1 MIQRLPKMRNQ
12 KSRLSLLEKSEL
24 SIADKNSIEICGFI
38 YGPQN
43 ILPLLSAIQELFID
57 FNELAIE
64 IFYIFEDSK
73 SILENQSS
81 FRTARQMID
90 FTDASLTAVSK
101 FDFADFSNTYLTAEL
116 GTSKKY
122 SQKML
127 FFPHS
132 YDKESSELFENLGED
147 RVNICYGDGF
157 GLAIKSDFQRNLT
170 FKENLSNIS
179 SLRKLYRW
187 IKNIFT
193 LSKFSDFLPDFF
205 VLIIGISQ
213 DGRLLKSDN
222 FITCQK
228 SEVVSLIKKIQ
239 KSCGIKSNSYLK
251 NVSCLLLLE
260 RFYESGVLSYEEE
273 LNLYIAILQK
283 NSHFGRK
290 IVIKNHPLANSRM
303 LDDIKA
309 RFPELEFVEVPE
321 VISNLPVEIW
331 GLEETDLN
339 VVSFGNAKYSLKYLY
354 QLDTRMSFENSYSLL
369 PSELQE
375 KPYVADV
382 FSLIDSTLSILELG
396 SGQPVVIHRKI
407 SFLDELTVRL
417 VFWMRILR
425 GLKWR

>member
-1 MIQRLPKMRNQ
+1 MRNQ

-81 FRTARQMID
+81 FRTAQQMID

-101 FDFADFSNTYLTAEL
+101 FDFADFSNTYLTAGL

-132 YDKESSELFENLGED
+132 YDKESSELFKKLGED

-170 FKENLSNIS
+170 FKVNLLSIS
-179 SLRKLYRW
+179 LLRKLYRW
-187 IKNIFT
+187 IRNILI
-193 LSKFSDFLPDFF
+193 LSKFSDYLPDFY

-213 DGRLLKSDN
+213 DGRLLKSGN

-228 SEVVSLIKKIQ
+228 SQVLSLIKKIQ
-239 KSCGIKSNSYLK
+239 QSCGIESNSYLRD
-251 NVSCLLLLE
+251 VSCLLLLE
-260 RFYESGVLSYEEE
+260 RFHESGVLSYEDE
-273 LNLYIAILQK
+273 LNLYMAILQK
-283 NSHFGRK
+283 NSHLGGRVAAK
-290 IVIKNHPLANSRM
+290 KHPLANSRM

-309 RFPELEFVEVPE
+309 SFPELEFVELSDV
-321 VISNLPVEIW
+321 VSNLPVEIW
-331 GLEETDLN
+331 GLEESNLT
-339 VVSFGNAKYSLKYLY
+339 VISFGNATYSLKYLY
-354 QLDTRMSFENSYSLL
+354 QLDTRVPFENSYSLL
-369 PSELQE
+369 PSELQD

-382 FSLIDSTLSILELG
+382 FSLIDSTLRVMELD
-396 SGQPVVIHRKI
+396 SGQPIVNYRRI
-407 SFLDELTVRL
+407 SFSDEVTIKL
-417 VFWMRILR
+417 VSWVRILR
-425 GLKWR
+425 RSK

>member
-1 MIQRLPKMRNQ
+1 MRNQ
-12 KSRLSLLEKSEL
+12 KSRLSLLENSDL
-24 SIADKNSIEICGFI
+24 SIADRRSIEICGFI

-73 SILENQSS
+73 SNLENQSS
-81 FRTARQMID
+81 FQTARQMID
-90 FTDASLTAVSK
+90 FTDARLTAISK
-101 FDFADFSNTYLTAEL
+101 FDFVGFSNTYLTKGL

-132 YDKESSELFENLGED
+132 YDQESSELFENLGED

-157 GLAIKSDFQRNLT
+157 GLAINSDFQRNLT

-179 SLRKLYRW
+179 LLRKLYRW
-187 IKNIFT
+187 MKNIFI

-228 SEVVSLIKKIQ
+228 SEVVSLINKIQ

-260 RFYESGVLSYEEE
+260 RFHESGVLSYEEE
-273 LNLYIAILQK
+273 LNLYIAILEK
-283 NSHFGRK
+283 NSHLGGQ
-290 IVIKNHPLANSRM
+290 IVLKNHPLANSRM

-309 RFPELEFVEVPE
+309 SLPELEFVEVPE
-321 VISNLPVEIW
+321 AISNLPIEIW

-339 VVSFGNAKYSLKYLY
+339 VISFGNATYSLKYLY
-354 QLDTRMSFENSYSLL
+354 QIDTRAPFENSYSLL

-382 FSLIDSTLSILELG
+382 FSLIDSTLRVMELDFG
-396 SGQPVVIHRKI
+396 GPIVNSRRI
-407 SFLDELTVRL
+407 SFLDEVTIKL
-417 VFWMRILR
+417 VAWTRILR
-425 GLKWR
+425 RSK

>member
-1 MIQRLPKMRNQ
+1 MRNQ

-81 FRTARQMID
+81 FQTARQMID
-90 FTDASLTAVSK
+90 FTDARLKAVSK
-101 FDFADFSNTYLTAEL
+101 SDFAGFSNRYLTEGL

-132 YDKESSELFENLGED
+132 YDQESSELFKNLGED

-179 SLRKLYRW
+179 LLRKLYRW
-187 IKNIFT
+187 IKNIVI
-193 LSKFSDFLPDFF
+193 LSKFSYFFPDFF

-213 DGRLLKSDN
+213 DGRLLKSN
-222 FITCQK
+222 NLITCQK
-228 SEVVSLIKKIQ
+228 SEVVSLINKIQ

-260 RFYESGVLSYEEE
+260 RFHESGVLSYEEE

-283 NSHFGRK
+283 NSHIGGQ
-290 IVIKNHPLANSRM
+290 IVLKNHPLANSRM

-309 RFPELEFVEVPE
+309 SFPELEFVEVPE
-321 VISNLPVEIW
+321 AISNLPVEIW

-339 VVSFGNAKYSLKYLY
+339 VISFGNATYSLKYLY
-354 QLDTRMSFENSYSLL
+354 QLDTRVSFEHSYSLL
-369 PSELQE
+369 PRELQE